1 MRRLLRLLMLCLLA
15 LALPIQ
21 GAAAATA
28 MVGAHGST
36 SHTMTMPDGTVMD
49 SAAMPGATADIPA
62 CPHHAIDKACCGAC
76 CGPAAAQH
84 AQLVVAPVAER
95 WAPATHVA
103 PRAATPQFLTTGPDR
118 PPRAA

>member
-1 MRRLLRLLMLCLLA
+1 MLCLLA

-28 MVGAHGST
+28 LPGSHAPM
-36 SHTMTMPDGTVMD
+36 SHTMVMPDGTVMD
-49 SAAMPGATADIPA
+49 SASMPGATPDGTA

-76 CGPAAAQH
+76 CGPAASQH

-95 WAPATHVA
+95 WAPATHA
-103 PRAATPQFLTTGPDR
+103 PSRAATPVFLTSGPDR
-118 PPRAA
+118 PPRSA